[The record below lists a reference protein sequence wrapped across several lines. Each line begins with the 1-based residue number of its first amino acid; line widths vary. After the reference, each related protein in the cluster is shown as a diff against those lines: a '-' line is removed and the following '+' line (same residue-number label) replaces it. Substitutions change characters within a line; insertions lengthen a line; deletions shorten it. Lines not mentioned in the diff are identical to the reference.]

1 MLRPLTTERGMGY
14 APEMGGAV
22 RTPSIQSSAVSTL
35 ALDGRR
41 PPSRGQHEAY
51 GFLKTSTTA
60 VFLRRLAS
68 LTDMNRPVLVSLPT

>member
-35 ALDGRR
+35 VLDGRR
-41 PPSRGQHEAY
+41 PPNRASIR
-51 GFLKTSTTA
+51 FM
-60 VFLRRLAS
+60 VF
-68 LTDMNRPVLVSLPT
+68 